1 MSSKDIGYY
10 DLVSNYLRPKPK
22 DVSGLNNSSYFYYRR
37 QLFLKIYSLFDFKNY
52 PDYWDIDYFKN
63 ILFSD
68 GFIGVVDYNGGPW
81 ALKCGFSGINPY
93 NNPTEIMIANP
104 VLGNFNR
111 TIGKDGELIYFN
123 RVDGMYIGL
132 EPLVKR
138 YALLLSQCDGSIN
151 ATLMNSRVRHVFE
164 GTNDAE
170 VQTYKKMY
178 DEVSQGR
185 PAVFLKKG
193 KTDLKESNFNFLNV
207 KNTYIGND
215 IMLTK
220 RTIMNEFLTEIGI
233 NNRNTDKR
241 ERLTTDE
248 VAVNDSETAANVILW
263 LDTMRRQLDKVNK
276 LFNTNIT
283 VELNKHVI
291 KGTQDA
297 VQAPT
302 EPESVT
308 E

>member
-1 MSSKDIGYY
+1 MSNKDIGYY
-10 DLVSNYLRPKPK
+10 DLVSQYLRPIPK
-22 DVSGLNNSSYFYYRR
+22 DVNGLNNSSYFYYRR

-68 GFIGVVDYNGGPW
+68 GFIGVVEYNGGPW

-178 DEVSQGR
+178 DEVSQGK

-193 KTDLKESNFNFLNV
+193 KTDLRESSFNFLNV

-220 RTIMNEFLTEIGI
+220 RSIMNEFLTEIGI

-248 VAVNDSETAANVILW
+248 VAVNDSETAANVVLW
-263 LDTMRRQLDKVNK
+263 LDTMKRCIEKVNK
-276 LFNTNIT
+276 LFGTSIT

-291 KGTQDA
+291 R
-297 VQAPT
+297 
-302 EPESVT
+302 EPENAQT
-308 E
+308 DGEPERGIL

>member
-1 MSSKDIGYY
+1 MSNKDIGYY
-10 DLVSNYLRPKPK
+10 DLVSNFLRPKPK
-22 DVSGLNNSSYFYYRR
+22 DVNGLNNSSYFYYRR

-63 ILFSD
+63 VLFSD

-138 YALLLSQCDGSIN
+138 YALLLSQCDGSVN

-178 DEVSQGR
+178 DEVSQGK

-283 VELNKHVI
+283 VELNKHVV
-291 KGTQDA
+291 KGSQDA
-297 VQAPT
+297 VQTPT

>member
-1 MSSKDIGYY
+1 MSNKDIGYY

-63 ILFSD
+63 VLFSD

-178 DEVSQGR
+178 DEVSQGK

-220 RTIMNEFLTEIGI
+220 RSIMNEFLTEIGI

-291 KGTQDA
+291 KGSQDA
-297 VQAPT
+297 VQTPT

>member
-178 DEVSQGR
+178 DEVSQGK

-283 VELNKHVI
+283 VELNKHVV
-291 KGTQDA
+291 KGSQDA

>member
-1 MSSKDIGYY
+1 MSSKEIGYY
-10 DLVSNYLRPKPK
+10 DLVSNFLRPKPK
-22 DVSGLNNSSYFYYRR
+22 DVNGLDNSSYFYYRR

-63 ILFSD
+63 VLFSD

-151 ATLMNSRVRHVFE
+151 TTLMNSRVRHVFE

-178 DEVSQGR
+178 DEVSQGK

-283 VELNKHVI
+283 VELNKHVV
-291 KGTQDA
+291 KGSQDA

-302 EPESVT
+302 EPESVNI
-308 E
+308 

>member
-1 MSSKDIGYY
+1 MSNKEIGYY

-37 QLFLKIYSLFDFKNY
+37 QLFLKIYSLFDFDNY

-63 ILFSD
+63 VLFSD

-283 VELNKHVI
+283 IELNKHVV
-291 KGTQDA
+291 KGSQDA

>member
-1 MSSKDIGYY
+1 
-10 DLVSNYLRPKPK
+10 
-22 DVSGLNNSSYFYYRR
+22 
-37 QLFLKIYSLFDFKNY
+37 
-52 PDYWDIDYFKN
+52 
-63 ILFSD
+63 
-68 GFIGVVDYNGGPW
+68 
-81 ALKCGFSGINPY
+81 
-93 NNPTEIMIANP
+93 MIANP

-138 YALLLSQCDGSIN
+138 YALLLSQCDGSVN

-178 DEVSQGR
+178 DEVSQGK

-283 VELNKHVI
+283 VELNKHVV
-291 KGTQDA
+291 KGSQDA
-297 VQAPT
+297 VQTPT

>member
-1 MSSKDIGYY
+1 MSNKEIGYY

-63 ILFSD
+63 VLFSD
-68 GFIGVVDYNGGPW
+68 GFIGIVDYNGGPW

-138 YALLLSQCDGSIN
+138 YALLLSQCDGSVN

-178 DEVSQGR
+178 DEVSQGK

-276 LFNTNIT
+276 LFNINIT
-283 VELNKHVI
+283 VELNKHVV
-291 KGTQDA
+291 KGSQEA

-308 E
+308 V